1 MEDPIAIEEQVYQ
14 CGCNVTGDNDE
25 QRPFLQAPDCTHRG
39 RAHGRHHWQGSRVK
53 NNDMDQPLNEANAQP
68 VIVVAN
74 TST

>member
-14 CGCNVTGDNDE
+14 CGCNVNDDNDE
-25 QRPFLQAPDCTHRG
+25 QRPFSQAPTARTAAEPTG
-39 RAHGRHHWQGSRVK
+39 ASIGKGAVK